1 MRLRITMAED
11 TASRRTRVARKVYKY
26 SVASVVESD
35 DEVCV
40 DVAALA
46 VEVDGGVD
54 EEDMVGVNKSK

>member
-1 MRLRITMAED
+1 
-11 TASRRTRVARKVYKY
+11 VYKY